1 MHKLIT
7 PILLFATL
15 LLSANSSYAS
25 EQLLSRFFQEVDSMQ
40 ASFEQQV
47 VDESGM
53 TLEQSTGMFYLSRP
67 GKFRWNY
74 NDPYSES
81 GDLGQQIIAD
91 GEYIYMFDPDLEQ
104 VTQRSMQ
111 DAISQVP
118 SLLLVQSGG
127 QAQDHFNITD
137 FGVTDG
143 LSWVSLKP
151 KAEEASYQQL
161 MIGFAGDELRS
172 IVLLDGLGNETR
184 LKLLRVENNVSLSTR
199 LFDFK
204 VPDGAD
210 VLVE

>member
-1 MHKLIT
+1 MIK
-7 PILLFATL
+7 ILMRTGFVLALFV
-15 LLSANSSYAS
+15 SANYSYAS
-25 EQLLSRFFQEVDSMQ
+25 EQLLSRFFQEVDSLQ
-40 ASFEQQV
+40 ASFEQMV

-74 NDPYSES
+74 NNPYSES

-91 GEYIYMFDPDLEQ
+91 GEYIYMFDPELEQ
-104 VTQRSMQ
+104 VTQRSMR
-111 DAISQVP
+111 DAMSQVP

-127 QAQDHFNITD
+127 QAQDHFDITD

-161 MIGFAGDELRS
+161 MIGFANDELRS
-172 IVLLDGLGNETR
+172 IVLIDGLGNETR
-184 LKLLRVENNVSLSTR
+184 LKLLRVENNINLSSK
-199 LFDFK
+199 LFDFNA
-204 VPDGAD
+204 PDGVD

>member
-1 MHKLIT
+1 MLR
-7 PILLFATL
+7 ILLRTLFVSALLINATM
-15 LLSANSSYAS
+15 SHAS
-25 EQLLSRFFQEVDSMQ
+25 EQLLNRFFQEVDSLQ
-40 ASFEQQV
+40 ASFEQLV

-74 NDPYSES
+74 NNPYSES

-91 GEYIYMFDPDLEQ
+91 GKNIYMYDPELEQ
-104 VTQRSMQ
+104 VTQRSML
-111 DAISQVP
+111 DALSQVP

-161 MIGFAGDELRS
+161 MIGFADNELRS
-172 IVLLDGLGNETR
+172 IVLIDALGNETR
-184 LKLLRVENNVSLSTR
+184 LKLLRVENNVRLSSK
-199 LFDFK
+199 LFDFNA
-204 VPDGAD
+204 PDGVD